1 MRTDPR
7 VLQTWNQISQ
17 NLESANE
24 SAQATLFSF
33 SQRFLDPCL
42 SSVGACFRS
51 ATAPCCLTREE
62 RLRRNRGRTTG
73 RAEYSFD
80 FYDDW
85 ENDDF
90 AGDSLL
96 GWGGNGELDRLL
108 AGSSTR
114 TAAAAHEPA
123 RPRAMSY
130 GARRD
135 RLPASRRKPGSK
147 PLDASN
153 DPTIIP
159 SSSLFGFFGRLP
171 WKVGE
176 RVLRYQPSAAD
187 LPERSVAGRDDG
199 AAVEEQ
205 ERLLE
210 SDEEGTADDGDAGK
224 AERRRPRRDTNSGDS
239 VSDSIRSRA
248 DLFPS
253 EDEADAV
260 PLDDE
265 FAIGLERRP
274 TGGSGTESQERER
287 GRESSRGGAPSDT
300 TYSSSEKKKRKRRS
314 STSTG
319 AFVDAVATTAQ
330 INPGVRDAHTLS
342 FDDLKREEDE
352 VQKLE
357 EGEVERKRAAANQ
370 LALQR
375 GLSVDEGSGVSLLVR
390 GDEPHTPCIDISG

>member
-7 VLQTWNQISQ
+7 LLQTWNQISQ
-17 NLESANE
+17 SLESVNE
-24 SAQATLFSF
+24 SAQANLFSF

-42 SSVGACFRS
+42 SSVGGCFRS

-73 RAEYSFD
+73 RAEYGFD

-96 GWGGNGELDRLL
+96 GWGGSGELDRLL

-114 TAAAAHEPA
+114 SAGAHEPA

-135 RLPASRRKPGSK
+135 RLPTSRRKPGAT

-187 LPERSVAGRDDG
+187 LPERSVASRDDG

-205 ERLLE
+205 EPLLE
-210 SDEEGTADDGDAGK
+210 GDEGAAVEGDAGK
-224 AERRRPRRDTNSGDS
+224 AERRRPRRDTDSGDS

-248 DLFPS
+248 DLYPS

-265 FAIGLERRP
+265 FALGLERRT
-274 TGGSGTESQERER
+274 TGGSGAESHDRER
-287 GRESSRGGAPSDT
+287 GRESSRGEAPSDA
-300 TYSSSEKKKRKRRS
+300 TYSSSEKKRKRRS

-319 AFVDAVATTAQ
+319 ASVDAAATTAQ
-330 INPGVRDAHTLS
+330 TLADVRDAHVPSL
-342 FDDLKREEDE
+342 DDLKREEDE
-352 VQKLE
+352 AQKIE
-357 EGEVERKRAAANQ
+357 EGEVERKRAAANR
-370 LALQR
+370 LALKQ
-375 GLSVDEGSGVSLLVR
+375 GLSVDEGSGVSLLAR
-390 GDEPHTPCIDISG
+390 GRAA